1 MPAKKTPEKQFIC
14 TRCGKAYSS
23 RTGNFPKCSSPMW
36 SRNDGFI
43 PVCNDCIQSLYDEYL
58 QKLGSRDAAVYR
70 LCMKFDV
77 YYIDSVME
85 MVSQGSK
92 AATNP
97 FKAYLSK
104 VNLAQVNYNSFDD
117 TLAEQSTVVIS
128 SEEDLDNIEKNGVKI
143 SKASYARWGA
153 DFEPAEYAD
162 LDAHYKLLTGT
173 IQDWGNA
180 APVIKNLCVLDALQ
194 KRALRSKDYTL
205 HMKLSEQYRK
215 GFKDAG
221 FKIVQNNTEM
231 ENQPMGV
238 MAMVVE
244 KICPAEY
251 YKDKP
256 LFSDFDNIFD
266 YWKRFVVRPLVNLF
280 TGSTDPDPEF
290 SIKNDDDE

>member
-14 TRCGKAYSS
+14 TRCGKAYFS
-23 RTGNFPKCSSPMW
+23 RTGNSPRCSSPMW
-36 SRNDGFI
+36 VRNDGFI

-58 QKLGSRDAAVYR
+58 QKLGSRDAAIYR

-77 YYIDSVME
+77 YYSESVMA
-85 MVSQGSK
+85 MVSQGNK
-92 AATNP
+92 QFTNP

-104 VNLAQVNYNSFDD
+104 VSLQQISFNSFDD
-117 TLAEQSTVVIS
+117 TLAEQAVVIIS
-128 SEEDLDNIEKNGVKI
+128 SEDDLDNIEKNGVKI
-143 SKASYARWGA
+143 SRRSFNRWGA
-153 DFEPAEYAD
+153 DTFEPAEYAD

-173 IQDWGNA
+173 IQDWGQCRRRNQ
-180 APVIKNLCVLDALQ
+180 KSLCARRVAKSDAL
-194 KRALRSKDYTL
+194 RAKDYPL

-244 KICPAEY
+244 DLPAEY
-251 YKDKP
+251 YKDKA
-256 LFSDFDNIFD
+256 LFADFDSIND
-266 YWKRFVVRPLVNLF
+266 YWQRFIVPPIPKSVRR
-280 TGSTDPDPEF
+280 
-290 SIKNDDDE
+290 ND